1 MKLMFLNIS
10 ANLVALSCV
19 GVSGYLAVHNING
32 WGWFLFVAFCT
43 TVAYK
48 NTDKED
54 KSDEDSAQV

>member
-1 MKLMFLNIS
+1 MKLIFLNIS

-19 GVSGYLAVHNING
+19 GSAAYLAVHKIDG

-54 KSDEDSAQV
+54 KSNEDSAQV